1 MTVQK
6 SVRTEHAIHT
16 TVIKMI
22 RQHKKMGLAKK
33 LLVGAVALIGIG
45 CSSTKVEQA
54 RQYNPEERR
63 MREDIATIATEEQ
76 TGIKE
81 SYNDAGRKAGVQA
94 IQSGEAAK
102 TAIRAETT
110 RATDSRTKAEKI
122 YDGIVGAKTKIDFV
136 APNPTPTRQSRP
148 VPQTQRPKNDL
159 AVEAYAL
166 GRQRVDGEEV
176 KEAMGLGLTVKNK
189 GKYLALEADTLE
201 DNQVTADS
209 NLTIKSD
216 GFTLAGGWYAQ
227 KGPITL
233 NFGGGIRYEQ
243 NSIVGPYGL
252 SQADD
257 SFDEVRPFVQAGLQI
272 GDKNFLRAQVEQY
285 IGAGNHKKTL
295 GASLNIGRRF

>member
-6 SVRTEHAIHT
+6 SVRTEHAIQT

-102 TAIRAETT
+102 TAIKAETT

-122 YDGIVGAKTKIDFV
+122 YDGIVGAKTSIDMV
-136 APNPTPTRQSRP
+136 TPTPMPVRQPRS
-148 VPQTQRPKNDL
+148 VPQTQKPKKDSRF
-159 AVEAYAL
+159 EAYLL
-166 GRQRVDGEEV
+166 GKQRIDGEDV
-176 KEAMGLGLTVKNK
+176 KEAIGLGLAIKNK
-189 GKYLALEADTLE
+189 GKYLSLEADVLE
-201 DNQVTADS
+201 NNQVTADS
-209 NLTIKSD
+209 NLTLKSEA
-216 GFTLAGGWYAQ
+216 FTLAGGWYAQ

-252 SQADD
+252 SNADD

-272 GDKNFLRAQVEQY
+272 GKKNFLRAQVEQY
-285 IGAGNHKKTL
+285 IGAGNHKKTQ
-295 GASLNIGRRF
+295 GASLNLGRKF